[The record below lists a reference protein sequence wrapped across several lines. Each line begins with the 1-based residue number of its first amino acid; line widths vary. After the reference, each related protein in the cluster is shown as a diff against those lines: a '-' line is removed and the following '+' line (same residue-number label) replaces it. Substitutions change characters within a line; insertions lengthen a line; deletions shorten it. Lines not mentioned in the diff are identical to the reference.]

1 MGSLSNNCCKRE
13 PLFLVSL
20 GAMKVNQ
27 YISVLLLT
35 LFMTKFLVMDAK
47 ILSWTMESDQV
58 VLVNPFCKKKR
69 DQPKD
74 LETQITE
81 ASLTEVNYMAVPC
94 STVFQVESHHW
105 TLLEQDLPYAVF
117 GFNVPLMEGLY
128 QDQNSPPPRIA

>member
-1 MGSLSNNCCKRE
+1 
-13 PLFLVSL
+13 
-20 GAMKVNQ
+20 MKVNQ

-58 VLVNPFCKKKR
+58 VFVNPFCKKKR

-105 TLLEQDLPYAVF
+105 TLLEQDLAYAVF